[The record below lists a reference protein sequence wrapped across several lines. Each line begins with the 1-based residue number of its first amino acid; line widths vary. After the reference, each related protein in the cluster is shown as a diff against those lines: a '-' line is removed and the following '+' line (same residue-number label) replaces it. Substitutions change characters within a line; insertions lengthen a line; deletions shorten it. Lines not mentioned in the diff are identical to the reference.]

1 MFFFKKKKLIEI
13 DNKIEY
19 LIEQLEKQNNKL
31 SEVSD
36 DICKL
41 SNRVMKVEKEIRLQF
56 DKQRSELDNTI
67 VVSEKNINSEIN
79 RIEVQLSNVDKS
91 IHAIS
96 LNVVSELQKRIEVF
110 QNEIQRNGN
119 FIVEKQKSALEKMSE
134 DLICEIKDIKE
145 QIVTESRASGANL
158 KSIDENLCQRI
169 DMLDSA
175 LKLLLLN
182 SVMDQID
189 EE

>member
-1 MFFFKKKKLIEI
+1 M
-13 DNKIEY
+13 
-19 LIEQLEKQNNKL
+19 
-31 SEVSD
+31 
-36 DICKL
+36 
-41 SNRVMKVEKEIRLQF
+41 
-56 DKQRSELDNTI
+56 
-67 VVSEKNINSEIN
+67 SEKNINSEIN